1 MSLAAV
7 EKVAVTVPRSGGGG
21 GGLSR
26 LLNPRAIALIGASPD
41 SSKLAGR
48 PLAYLG
54 KFGFAGGVFPVNPKH
69 AVINGVRCYP
79 TVADLP
85 DGVDLALIL
94 LPASGVAE
102 SLQACGERGIPFA
115 ISIAGGF
122 AEAGAPEEQH
132 RLVDIC
138 ARTGI
143 RLIGPNCVG
152 LLNPRFGVTATFSTV
167 LKQRMPRPG
176 SIALLTQSGAL
187 GNSLLQSF
195 NDLDLGLA
203 TWVSTGN
210 EADLGV
216 LDLVEHF
223 IHDAAVKLI
232 VLFVEG
238 LKNGDELLPLAR
250 RAHAAGKAIAVLRAG
265 RSQLGRAASIS
276 HTGKLAGAWKVWRD
290 VARQAGLIEID
301 SLDELLDLAQ
311 AFDVAGDPVNDAAAG
326 LGVLTIS
333 GGLGVLIS
341 DAAAECDLPLPA
353 FSAETQASLRSIL
366 PPQMAVANPVDTA
379 LFTDER
385 GYAKCADAVLADPS
399 IGTLLLI
406 LTSLAHD
413 YQALLPW
420 LETLGRSATSVGKHV
435 AVSFLSS
442 SDQLAREPRQRLM
455 AAGVVVLP
463 TAERVVAALGRRH
476 GSLRARGATHVAHPP
491 AATGQ
496 HMEQSS
502 AAFLARAQVP
512 LVPERVC
519 QNVLEAQAFAA
530 STGYPVVLK
539 VVSPDLPHK
548 SEAGGVALDL
558 ADAGALARAWTTM
571 QATVAQRAPQ
581 ARIEGFAVQPQL
593 SEGLELIVGCSVD
606 PEIGRVA
613 MVGAGG
619 IWAEILDD
627 VRFLGLPASDD
638 EIRAALLSLR
648 VAPLFA
654 GARGKSALDLEAA
667 IGVISRLARRFQEET
682 WVCEVDLNPLLVRPL
697 QGGAVALDLLVV
709 PGTTAIDGTLQE

>member
-1 MSLAAV
+1 MSVGPDGKAAAAV
-7 EKVAVTVPRSGGGG
+7 QESGADV
-21 GGLSR
+21 GGLAR
-26 LLNPRAIALIGASPD
+26 LLHPRAIALIGASPD
-41 SSKLAGR
+41 STKLAGR
-48 PLAYLG
+48 PLAYLQR
-54 KFGFAGGVFPVNPKH
+54 FGFDGGVHPVNPKH
-69 AVINGVRCYP
+69 SEIGGVRCYAS
-79 TVADLP
+79 VADLP

-94 LPASGVAE
+94 LPASGVVDC
-102 SLQACGERGIPFA
+102 LQACGERGIPFA

-122 AEAGAPEEQH
+122 AEAGAPEEQQ

-138 ARTGI
+138 RRTGI
-143 RLIGPNCVG
+143 RLVGPNCVG
-152 LLNPRFGVTATFSTV
+152 LLNPRCAVTATFSTV
-167 LKQRMPRPG
+167 LKDRMPRPG

-223 IHDAAVKLI
+223 IGDDTVKLI

-238 LKNGDELLPLAR
+238 LKNGDQLLPLAR
-250 RAHAAGKAIAVLRAG
+250 RAQAAGKSIAVLRAG

-301 SLDELLDLAQ
+301 SLDDLLDLAL
-311 AFDVAGDPVNDAAAG
+311 AFDVAGDPLNDAASG

-341 DAAAECDLPLPA
+341 DSAAECDLPLPS

-399 IGTLLLI
+399 IGILLLI

-413 YQALLPW
+413 YMALLPW
-420 LETLGRSATSVGKHV
+420 LETLGQKAASVGKHV
-435 AVSFLSS
+435 AVSFLFS
-442 SDQLAREPRQRLM
+442 SDQLAREPRQRLL

-463 TAERVVAALGRRH
+463 TAERVVAALGRRRNSMRPRQAVH
-476 GSLRARGATHVAHPP
+476 RLPVASSD
-491 AATGQ
+491 GGKVV
-496 HMEQSS
+496 EQSA
-502 AAFLARAQVP
+502 AAFLSRAQVP
-512 LVPERVC
+512 LVPERTC
-519 QNVLEAQAFAA
+519 QTVDEAQAFAA
-530 STGYPVVLK
+530 TTGYPVVLK

-558 ADAGALARAWTTM
+558 ADAAALASAWTTM
-571 QATVAQRAPQ
+571 QATVAERAPR
-581 ARIEGFAVQPQL
+581 ARIEGYAVQPQI
-593 SEGLELIVGCSVD
+593 SEGLELIVGCSED

-627 VRFLGLPASDD
+627 VRFLGLPATDD
-638 EIRAALLSLR
+638 EIRTALLSLR

-654 GARGKSALDLEAA
+654 GARGKPALDLNAA
-667 IGVISRLARRFQEET
+667 IGVISRLAHRFHQET
-682 WVCEVDLNPLLVRPL
+682 WVSEVDLNPLLVRPL

-709 PGTTAIDGTLQE
+709 PRTTTLN

>member
-1 MSLAAV
+1 MSVETVENASVAAPHRRAG
-7 EKVAVTVPRSGGGG
+7 ESD
-21 GGLSR
+21 LSR
-26 LLNPRAIALIGASPD
+26 LLQPRGIALIGASPD

-48 PLAYLG
+48 PLAYLR
-54 KFGFAGGVFPVNPKH
+54 KFGYAGGVYPVNPKR
-69 AVINGVRCYP
+69 AKIDGVRCYAE
-79 TVADLP
+79 VAELP
-85 DGVDLALIL
+85 NGIDLALIL
-94 LPASGVAE
+94 LPANGVAE
-102 SLQACGERGIPFA
+102 SLRACGERGISFA

-122 AEAGAPEEQH
+122 AEAGAAEEQR
-132 RLVDIC
+132 RLVNIC

-143 RLIGPNCVG
+143 RLVGPNCVG

-167 LKQRMPRPG
+167 LKKRMPRPG

-203 TWVSTGN
+203 AWVSTGN

-216 LDLVEHF
+216 LDLVDHF
-223 IHDAAVKLI
+223 IDDDTVKLI

-238 LKNGDELLPLAR
+238 LKNGDQLLPLAR
-250 RAHAAGKAIAVLRAG
+250 RAQAAGKAIAVLRAG

-290 VARQAGLIEID
+290 VARQAGLVEID
-301 SLDELLDLAQ
+301 SLDELLDLAV
-311 AFDVAGDPVNDAAAG
+311 AFDVAGDPIDDAAAG

-341 DAAAECDLPLPA
+341 DAAAKCDLPLPA
-353 FSAETQASLRSIL
+353 FAAKTQASLRCIL

-379 LFTDER
+379 LFTDEL
-385 GYAKCADAVLADPS
+385 GYAKCADAVLDDPA

-413 YQALLPW
+413 YESLLPW
-420 LETLGRSATSVGKHV
+420 LETLGQRATSAGKHV

-455 AAGVVVLP
+455 AAGLVVLP
-463 TAERVVAALGRRH
+463 TAIRVVAALGRRRL
-476 GSLRARGATHVAHPP
+476 SLFARQTRHAVAESAGVHDK
-491 AATGQ
+491 Q
-496 HMEQSS
+496 HEQS
-502 AAFLARAQVP
+502 AAGFLDRAQMP

-519 QNVLEAQAFAA
+519 ETVQEALAFAA
-530 STGYPVVLK
+530 STGFPVVLK

-548 SEAGGVALDL
+548 SEAGGVALGL
-558 ADAGALARAWTTM
+558 ANADALARAWITM
-571 QATVAQRAPQ
+571 QAKVAKYAPQ
-581 ARIEGFAVQPQL
+581 ARIEGYAVQPQL

-606 PEIGRVA
+606 PEVGRVA

-619 IWAEILDD
+619 IWAEMLDD

-638 EIRAALLSLR
+638 EIRTALLSLR

-654 GARGKSALDLEAA
+654 GARGKPALDLDSA
-667 IGVISRLARRFQEET
+667 IGVISRLARRF
-682 WVCEVDLNPLLVRPL
+682 
-697 QGGAVALDLLVV
+697 
-709 PGTTAIDGTLQE
+709 

>member
-1 MSLAAV
+1 MSVGAIDKAAV
-7 EKVAVTVPRSGGGG
+7 AAQAGGADA
-21 GGLSR
+21 GGLTR
-26 LLNPRAIALIGASPD
+26 LLHPRAIALIGASPD
-41 SSKLAGR
+41 STKLAGR
-48 PLAYLG
+48 PLAYLR
-54 KFGFAGGVFPVNPKH
+54 KFGFDGGVHPVNPKH
-69 AVINGVRCYP
+69 AEIGGARCYAS
-79 TVADLP
+79 VVDLP
-85 DGVDLALIL
+85 DGIDLALIL
-94 LPASGVAE
+94 LPANGVAD

-122 AEAGAPEEQH
+122 AEAGAHEEQQ

-138 ARTGI
+138 KRTGI

-152 LLNPRFGVTATFSTV
+152 LLNPQFGVTATFSTV
-167 LKQRMPRPG
+167 LKDRMPRPG

-223 IHDAAVKLI
+223 IQDDTVKLI

-238 LKNGDELLPLAR
+238 LKNGDQLLPLAR
-250 RAHAAGKAIAVLRAG
+250 RAQAAGKSIAVLRAG

-276 HTGKLAGAWKVWRD
+276 HTGKLAGAWRVWRD
-290 VARQAGLIEID
+290 VARQAGLIEVN
-301 SLDELLDLAQ
+301 SLDDLLDLAL
-311 AFDVAGDPVNDAAAG
+311 AFDVAGDPLKDAASG

-341 DAAAECDLPLPA
+341 DAAAECDLPLPS
-353 FSAETQASLRSIL
+353 FSVETQASLRSIL

-385 GYAKCADAVLADPS
+385 GYAKCADAVLADPAV
-399 IGTLLLI
+399 GTLLLV

-420 LETLGRSATSVGKHV
+420 LETLGQRAASVGKHV

-442 SDQLAREPRQRLM
+442 SDQLARESRQRLM

-463 TAERVVAALGRRH
+463 TAERVVAALGRRRN
-476 GSLRARGATHVAHPP
+476 SLRPRQAVHRLPVAT
-491 AATGQ
+491 AASG
-496 HMEQSS
+496 MRLEQSA
-502 AAFLARAQVP
+502 AAFLSRAQVP
-512 LVPERVC
+512 LVPERTC
-519 QNVLEAQAFAA
+519 HTLQEAQAFAA

-558 ADAGALARAWTTM
+558 ADAAALARAWKTM
-571 QATVAQRAPQ
+571 QATVAERAPQ
-581 ARIEGFAVQPQL
+581 ARIDGYAVQPQI
-593 SEGLELIVGCSVD
+593 SEGLELIVGCSED
-606 PEIGRVA
+606 PEVGRVA

-627 VRFLGLPASDD
+627 VRFLGLPATDD

-654 GARGKSALDLEAA
+654 GARGKPALDLEAA
-667 IGVISRLARRFQEET
+667 VGVISRLARRFHEET
-682 WVCEVDLNPLLVRPL
+682 WVQEVDLNPLLVRPL
-697 QGGAVALDLLVV
+697 NGGAVALDLLVL
-709 PGTTAIDGTLQE
+709 PGSTAVN

>member
-1 MSLAAV
+1 MSVAAS
-7 EKVAVTVPRSGGGG
+7 ERFTDTAPSRRADN

-26 LLNPRAIALIGASPD
+26 LLHPRAIAVIGASPD
-41 SSKLAGR
+41 ASKLAGR
-48 PLAYLG
+48 PMAYLR
-54 KFGFAGGVFPVNPKH
+54 KFGFAGGVYPVNPKH
-69 AVINGVRCYP
+69 AEINGVHCYGS
-79 TVADLP
+79 VAELP
-85 DGVDLALIL
+85 DGVDLALTL
-94 LPASGVAE
+94 LPANGVAK
-102 SLQACGERGIPFA
+102 SLQDCGEAGIPFA

-122 AEAGAPEEQH
+122 SEAGAPLAQQ
-132 RLVDIC
+132 RLTDIC
-138 ARTGI
+138 RSTGI

-152 LLNPRFGVTATFSTV
+152 LLNPRHGVTATFSTV

-216 LDLVEHF
+216 LELVEHF
-223 IHDAAVKLI
+223 IDDDAVKLV

-238 LKNGDELLPLAR
+238 LKNGDRLLSLAR
-250 RAHAAGKAIAVLRAG
+250 RAHAAGKSIAVLRAG
-265 RSQLGRAASIS
+265 RSQQGRAASIS

-290 VARQAGLIEID
+290 VAQQAGLIEID
-301 SLDELLDLAQ
+301 SLDDLLDLAL
-311 AFDVAGDPVNDAAAG
+311 AFDVAGDPAHDAAAG

-341 DAAAECDLPLPA
+341 DAAAACNLPLPS
-353 FSAETQASLRSIL
+353 FSDATQVSLRSIL

-385 GYAKCADAVLADPS
+385 DYAKCADAVLADPA

-413 YQALLPW
+413 YEALLPW
-420 LETLGRSATSVGKHV
+420 IETLGQRAAGVGKHV

-442 SDQLAREPRQRLM
+442 ADQLAREPRQRLM

-463 TAERVVAALGRRH
+463 TAERVVAALCRRCA
-476 GSLRARGATHVAHPP
+476 SLRVHPSAHDLPMV
-491 AATGQ
+491 TNTSG
-496 HMEQSS
+496 ELERS
-502 AAFLARAQVP
+502 AIAFLGRAQVP
-512 LVPERVC
+512 LVRERVC
-519 QNVLEAQAFAA
+519 QTVQEAQAFAA

-558 ADAGALARAWTTM
+558 AHAEALERAWESM
-571 QATVAQRAPQ
+571 LATVAERAPG
-581 ARIEGFAVQPQL
+581 ARIEGYAVQPQI

-606 PEIGRVA
+606 PEIGRVV
-613 MVGAGG
+613 MIGAGG
-619 IWAEILDD
+619 IWAELLDD
-627 VRFLGLPASDD
+627 VRFLGLPATDG
-638 EIRAALLSLR
+638 EIRRTLQSLR

-667 IGVISRLARRFQEET
+667 VGVISRLARRFLEET
-682 WVCEVDLNPLLVRPL
+682 WVTEVDLNPLLVRPL
-697 QGGAVALDLLVV
+697 NGGAVALYFLVL
-709 PGTTAIDGTLQE
+709 PSAT

>member
-1 MSLAAV
+1 MSVAAS
-7 EKVAVTVPRSGGGG
+7 ERFTDTAPSRRADN

-26 LLNPRAIALIGASPD
+26 LLHPRAIAVIGASPD
-41 SSKLAGR
+41 ASKLAGR
-48 PLAYLG
+48 PMAYLR
-54 KFGFAGGVFPVNPKH
+54 KFGFAGGVYPDNPKH
-69 AVINGVRCYP
+69 AEINSVHCYGS
-79 TVADLP
+79 VAELP

-94 LPASGVAE
+94 LPANGVAK
-102 SLQACGERGIPFA
+102 SLQDCGEAGIPFA

-122 AEAGAPEEQH
+122 SEAGAPQAQQ
-132 RLVDIC
+132 RLTDIC
-138 ARTGI
+138 RSTGI

-152 LLNPRFGVTATFSTV
+152 LLNPRHGVTATFSTV

-216 LDLVEHF
+216 LELVEHF
-223 IHDAAVKLI
+223 IDDDAVKLV

-238 LKNGDELLPLAR
+238 LKNGDRLLSLAR
-250 RAHAAGKAIAVLRAG
+250 RAHAAGKSIAVLRAG
-265 RSQLGRAASIS
+265 RSQQGRAASIS

-290 VARQAGLIEID
+290 VAQQAGLIEID
-301 SLDELLDLAQ
+301 SLDDLLDLAL
-311 AFDVAGDPVNDAAAG
+311 AFDVAGDPAHDAAAG

-341 DAAAECDLPLPA
+341 DAAAACNLPLPS
-353 FSAETQASLRSIL
+353 FSDATQVSLRSIL

-385 GYAKCADAVLADPS
+385 DYAKCADAVLADPA

-413 YQALLPW
+413 YEALLPW
-420 LETLGRSATSVGKHV
+420 IETLGQRAAGVGKHV

-442 SDQLAREPRQRLM
+442 ADQLAREPRQRLM

-463 TAERVVAALGRRH
+463 TAERVVAALGRRCA
-476 GSLRARGATHVAHPP
+476 SLRVHPSAHDLPMVTN
-491 AATGQ
+491 TGG
-496 HMEQSS
+496 ELERS
-502 AAFLARAQVP
+502 AIAFLGRAQVP
-512 LVPERVC
+512 LVRERVC
-519 QNVLEAQAFAA
+519 QTVQEAQAFAA

-558 ADAGALARAWTTM
+558 AHAEALERAWESM
-571 QATVAQRAPQ
+571 LATVAERAPG
-581 ARIEGFAVQPQL
+581 ARIEGYAVQPQI

-606 PEIGRVA
+606 PEIGRVV
-613 MVGAGG
+613 MIGAGG
-619 IWAEILDD
+619 IWAELLDD
-627 VRFLGLPASDD
+627 VRFLGLPATDG
-638 EIRAALLSLR
+638 EIRRTLQSLR

-667 IGVISRLARRFQEET
+667 VGVISRLARRFLEET
-682 WVCEVDLNPLLVRPL
+682 WVTEVDLNPLLVRPL
-697 QGGAVALDLLVV
+697 NGGAVALYFLVL
-709 PGTTAIDGTLQE
+709 PSAT

>member
-1 MSLAAV
+1 MSVAAS
-7 EKVAVTVPRSGGGG
+7 ERFTDTAPSRRADN

-26 LLNPRAIALIGASPD
+26 LLHPRAIAVIGASPD
-41 SSKLAGR
+41 ASKLAGR
-48 PLAYLG
+48 PMAYLR
-54 KFGFAGGVFPVNPKH
+54 KFGFAGGVYPVNPKH
-69 AVINGVRCYP
+69 AEINGVHCYGS
-79 TVADLP
+79 VAELP

-94 LPASGVAE
+94 LPANGVAK
-102 SLQACGERGIPFA
+102 SLQDCGEAGIPFA

-122 AEAGAPEEQH
+122 SEAGAPQAQQ
-132 RLVDIC
+132 RLTDIC
-138 ARTGI
+138 RSTGI

-152 LLNPRFGVTATFSTV
+152 LLNPRHGVTATFSTV

-216 LDLVEHF
+216 LELVEHF
-223 IHDAAVKLI
+223 IDDDAVKLV

-238 LKNGDELLPLAR
+238 LKNGDRLLSLAR
-250 RAHAAGKAIAVLRAG
+250 RAHAAGKSIAVLRAG
-265 RSQLGRAASIS
+265 RSQQGRAASIS

-290 VARQAGLIEID
+290 VAQQAGLIEID
-301 SLDELLDLAQ
+301 SLDDLLDLAL
-311 AFDVAGDPVNDAAAG
+311 AFDVAGDPAHDAAAG

-341 DAAAECDLPLPA
+341 DAAAACNLPLPS
-353 FSAETQASLRSIL
+353 FSDATQVSLRSIL

-385 GYAKCADAVLADPS
+385 DYAKCADAVLADPA

-413 YQALLPW
+413 YEALLPW
-420 LETLGRSATSVGKHV
+420 IETLGQRAAGVGKHV

-442 SDQLAREPRQRLM
+442 ADQLAREPRQRLM

-463 TAERVVAALGRRH
+463 TAERVVAALGRRCA
-476 GSLRARGATHVAHPP
+476 SLRVHPSAHDLPMV
-491 AATGQ
+491 TNTSG
-496 HMEQSS
+496 ELERS
-502 AAFLARAQVP
+502 AIAFLGRAQVP
-512 LVPERVC
+512 LVRERVC
-519 QNVLEAQAFAA
+519 QTVQEAQAFAA

-558 ADAGALARAWTTM
+558 AHAEALERAWESM
-571 QATVAQRAPQ
+571 LATVAERAPG
-581 ARIEGFAVQPQL
+581 ARIEGYAVQPQI

-606 PEIGRVA
+606 PEIGRVV
-613 MVGAGG
+613 MIGAGG
-619 IWAEILDD
+619 IWAELLDD
-627 VRFLGLPASDD
+627 VRFLGLPATDG
-638 EIRAALLSLR
+638 EIRRTLQSLR

-667 IGVISRLARRFQEET
+667 VGVISRLARRFLEET
-682 WVCEVDLNPLLVRPL
+682 WVTEVDLNPLLVRPL
-697 QGGAVALDLLVV
+697 NGGAVALYFLVL
-709 PGTTAIDGTLQE
+709 PSAT

>member
-1 MSLAAV
+1 MSVAAIENAAV
-7 EKVAVTVPRSGGGG
+7 AAPERRADN

-26 LLNPRAIALIGASPD
+26 LLHPRAIALVGASPD
-41 SSKLAGR
+41 STKLAGR
-48 PLAYLG
+48 PLAYLR
-54 KFGFAGGVFPVNPKH
+54 KFGFEGGVHPVNPKH
-69 AVINGVRCYP
+69 NEIGGVRCYA

-94 LPASGVAE
+94 LPASGVAD

-122 AEAGAPEEQH
+122 AEAGAPEQQQ
-132 RLVDIC
+132 RLADIC

-143 RLIGPNCVG
+143 RLVGPNCVG

-167 LKQRMPRPG
+167 LKHRMPRPG

-223 IHDAAVKLI
+223 IHDDTVKLI

-238 LKNGDELLPLAR
+238 LKNGDQLLPLAR
-250 RAHAAGKAIAVLRAG
+250 RAHAAGKSIAVLRAG

-290 VARQAGLIEID
+290 VARQARLIEID
-301 SLDELLDLAQ
+301 SLDDLLDLALV
-311 AFDVAGDPVNDAAAG
+311 FDVAGDPIKDAAAG

-341 DAAAECDLPLPA
+341 DAAAECDLPLPS
-353 FSAETQASLRSIL
+353 FSAATQASLRSIL

-385 GYAKCADAVLADPS
+385 GYAKCADAVLADPA

-413 YQALLPW
+413 YQALLSW
-420 LETLGRSATSVGKHV
+420 LETLGQMAASVGKHV

-463 TAERVVAALGRRH
+463 TAERMVAALGRRRNAVH
-476 GSLRARGATHVAHPP
+476 ARRAVHNLPVTTAAGGARF
-491 AATGQ
+491 
-496 HMEQSS
+496 EQSA
-502 AAFLARAQVP
+502 AAFLSRAQVP

-519 QNVLEAQAFAA
+519 ATIEEAQAFAA
-530 STGYPVVLK
+530 SAGYPVVLK

-558 ADAGALARAWTTM
+558 ADAAALANAWLTM
-571 QATVAQRAPQ
+571 QATVAERAPQ
-581 ARIEGFAVQPQL
+581 ARIEGYAVQPQIA
-593 SEGLELIVGCSVD
+593 EGLELIVGCSVD
-606 PEIGRVA
+606 PEVGRVA

-627 VRFLGLPASDD
+627 VCFLGLPATDD
-638 EIRAALLSLR
+638 EIRSALQSLR
-648 VAPLFA
+648 IAPLFA
-654 GARGKSALDLEAA
+654 GARGKPALDLEAA
-667 IGVISRLARRFQEET
+667 IGVISRLARRFHEET
-682 WVCEVDLNPLLVRPL
+682 WVREVDLNPLLVRPL

-709 PGTTAIDGTLQE
+709 PAVTAVH

>member
-1 MSLAAV
+1 MSVAAS
-7 EKVAVTVPRSGGGG
+7 ERFTDTAPSRRADN

-26 LLNPRAIALIGASPD
+26 LLHPRAIAVIGASPD
-41 SSKLAGR
+41 ASKLAGR
-48 PLAYLG
+48 PMAYLR
-54 KFGFAGGVFPVNPKH
+54 KFGFAGGVYPVNPKH
-69 AVINGVRCYP
+69 AEINGVHCYGS
-79 TVADLP
+79 VAELP

-94 LPASGVAE
+94 LPANGVAK
-102 SLQACGERGIPFA
+102 SLQDCGEAGIPFA

-122 AEAGAPEEQH
+122 SEAGAPQAQQ
-132 RLVDIC
+132 RLTDIC
-138 ARTGI
+138 RSTGI

-152 LLNPRFGVTATFSTV
+152 LLNPRHGVTATFSTV

-216 LDLVEHF
+216 LELVEHF
-223 IHDAAVKLI
+223 IDDDAVKLV

-238 LKNGDELLPLAR
+238 LKNGDRLLSLAR
-250 RAHAAGKAIAVLRAG
+250 RAHAAGKSIAVLRAG
-265 RSQLGRAASIS
+265 RSQQGRAASIS

-290 VARQAGLIEID
+290 VAQQAGLIEID
-301 SLDELLDLAQ
+301 SLDDLLDLAL
-311 AFDVAGDPVNDAAAG
+311 AFDVAGDPAHDAAAG

-341 DAAAECDLPLPA
+341 DAAAACNLPLPS
-353 FSAETQASLRSIL
+353 FSDATQVSLRSIL

-385 GYAKCADAVLADPS
+385 DYAKCADAVLADPA

-413 YQALLPW
+413 YEALLPW
-420 LETLGRSATSVGKHV
+420 IETLGQRAAGVGKHV

-442 SDQLAREPRQRLM
+442 ADQLAREPRQRLM

-463 TAERVVAALGRRH
+463 TAERVVAALGRRCA
-476 GSLRARGATHVAHPP
+476 SLRVHPSAHDLPMV
-491 AATGQ
+491 TNTSG
-496 HMEQSS
+496 ELERS
-502 AAFLARAQVP
+502 AIAFLGRAQVP
-512 LVPERVC
+512 LVRERVC
-519 QNVLEAQAFAA
+519 QTVQEAQAFAA

-548 SEAGGVALDL
+548 SKAGGVALDL
-558 ADAGALARAWTTM
+558 AHAEALERAWESM
-571 QATVAQRAPQ
+571 LATVAERAPG
-581 ARIEGFAVQPQL
+581 ARIEGYAVQPQI

-606 PEIGRVA
+606 PEIGRVV
-613 MVGAGG
+613 MIGAGG
-619 IWAEILDD
+619 IWAELLDD
-627 VRFLGLPASDD
+627 VRFLGLPATDG
-638 EIRAALLSLR
+638 EIRRTLQSLR

-667 IGVISRLARRFQEET
+667 VGVISRLARRFLEET
-682 WVCEVDLNPLLVRPL
+682 WVTEVDLNPLLVRPL
-697 QGGAVALDLLVV
+697 NGGAVALYFLVL
-709 PGTTAIDGTLQE
+709 PSAT

>member
-1 MSLAAV
+1 MSVGAIDKAAV
-7 EKVAVTVPRSGGGG
+7 AAQAGGADA
-21 GGLSR
+21 GGLTR
-26 LLNPRAIALIGASPD
+26 LLHPRAIALIGASPD
-41 SSKLAGR
+41 STKLAGR
-48 PLAYLG
+48 PLAYLR
-54 KFGFAGGVFPVNPKH
+54 KFGFDGGVHPVNPKH
-69 AVINGVRCYP
+69 AEIGGARCYAS
-79 TVADLP
+79 VVDLP
-85 DGVDLALIL
+85 DGIDLALIL
-94 LPASGVAE
+94 LPANGVAD

-122 AEAGAPEEQH
+122 AEAGAPEEQQ

-138 ARTGI
+138 KRTGI
-143 RLIGPNCVG
+143 RLVGPNCVG
-152 LLNPRFGVTATFSTV
+152 LLNPRYGVTATFSTV
-167 LKQRMPRPG
+167 LKDRMPRPG

-195 NDLDLGLA
+195 NDLELGLA

-216 LDLVEHF
+216 LDLVQHF
-223 IHDAAVKLI
+223 IHDDTVKLI

-238 LKNGDELLPLAR
+238 LKNGDQLLPLAR
-250 RAHAAGKAIAVLRAG
+250 RAQAAGKSIAVLRAG

-301 SLDELLDLAQ
+301 SLDDLLDLAL
-311 AFDVAGDPVNDAAAG
+311 AFDVAGDPLKDAASG

-341 DAAAECDLPLPA
+341 DAAAECDLPLPS
-353 FSAETQASLRSIL
+353 FSAQTQASLRSIL

-385 GYAKCADAVLADPS
+385 GYAKCADAVLADPA
-399 IGTLLLI
+399 IGTLLLV

-420 LETLGRSATSVGKHV
+420 LETLGQRASSVGKHV

-442 SDQLAREPRQRLM
+442 SDQLARESRQRLL

-463 TAERVVAALGRRH
+463 TTERVVAALGRRRN
-476 GSLRARGATHVAHPP
+476 SLRPRQTVHRSPMAS
-491 AATGQ
+491 AASGKGL
-496 HMEQSS
+496 EQSA
-502 AAFLARAQVP
+502 AAFLSRAQVP
-512 LVPERVC
+512 LVPERTC
-519 QNVLEAQAFAA
+519 QTVQEAQAFAA

-548 SEAGGVALDL
+548 SEVGGVALNL
-558 ADAGALARAWTTM
+558 ADAVALARAWATM
-571 QATVAQRAPQ
+571 QATVAERAPQ
-581 ARIEGFAVQPQL
+581 ARIEGYAVQPQI

-606 PEIGRVA
+606 PEVGRVA

-627 VRFLGLPASDD
+627 VRFLGLPATDD

-667 IGVISRLARRFQEET
+667 IGIISRLACRFHEET
-682 WVCEVDLNPLLVRPL
+682 WVQEVDLNPLLVRPL
-697 QGGAVALDLLVV
+697 KGGAVALDLLVV
-709 PGTTAIDGTLQE
+709 PAATAVH

>member
-1 MSLAAV
+1 MSVATVGKA
-7 EKVAVTVPRSGGGG
+7 EVAVQASSADAGE
-21 GGLSR
+21 LSR
-26 LLNPRAIALIGASPD
+26 LLHPRAIALIGASPD
-41 SSKLAGR
+41 STKLAGR
-48 PLAYLG
+48 PLAYLQ
-54 KFGFAGGVFPVNPKH
+54 KFGFAGGVHPVNPKH
-69 AVINGVRCYP
+69 SDIGGVRCYAS
-79 TVADLP
+79 VADLP

-94 LPASGVAE
+94 LPASGVAD

-122 AEAGAPEEQH
+122 AEAGAPEEQQ

-138 ARTGI
+138 RHAGI
-143 RLIGPNCVG
+143 RLVGPNCVG

-167 LKQRMPRPG
+167 LKDRMPRPG

-216 LDLVEHF
+216 LELVEHF
-223 IHDAAVKLI
+223 IHDDTVKLM

-238 LKNGDELLPLAR
+238 LKNGDQLLPLAR
-250 RAHAAGKAIAVLRAG
+250 RAHAAGKTIAVLRAG

-290 VARQAGLIEID
+290 VARQAGMIEIE
-301 SLDELLDLAQ
+301 SLDDLLDLALV
-311 AFDVAGDPVNDAAAG
+311 FDVAGDPSKDAASG

-341 DAAAECDLPLPA
+341 DAAAECDLPLPS
-353 FSAETQASLRSIL
+353 FSAETQARLRSIL

-379 LFTDER
+379 LFTDEL

-413 YQALLPW
+413 YLALLPW
-420 LETLGRSATSVGKHV
+420 LETLGQQAASVGKHV

-463 TAERVVAALGRRH
+463 TAERVVAALGRRRNSMWPH
-476 GSLRARGATHVAHPP
+476 LTVHRSPLAGVDG
-491 AATGQ
+491 GNGF
-496 HMEQSS
+496 EQSA
-502 AAFLARAQVP
+502 AAFLSRAQVP
-512 LVPERVC
+512 LVPERTC
-519 QNVLEAQAFAA
+519 QTVQEAQAFAA

-558 ADAGALARAWTTM
+558 ADAAALAGAWTTM
-571 QATVAQRAPQ
+571 QATIAERAPQ
-581 ARIEGFAVQPQL
+581 ARVVGYAVQPQI
-593 SEGLELIVGCSVD
+593 SEGLELIVGCSID
-606 PEIGRVA
+606 PEVGRVA

-619 IWAEILDD
+619 IWAEVLDD
-627 VRFLGLPASDD
+627 VRFLGLPATND

-648 VAPLFA
+648 IAPLFA
-654 GARGKSALDLEAA
+654 GARGKPAHDLEAA
-667 IGVISRLARRFQEET
+667 ISVISRLARRFQEET
-682 WVCEVDLNPLLVRPL
+682 WVEEVDLNPLLVRPL
-697 QGGAVALDLLVV
+697 QGGAVALDILVV
-709 PGTTAIDGTLQE
+709 PGTAAIN